1 MTRAQILAHKSFLC
15 HQRSQTR
22 GPWATYILPTRYMV
36 CPAWCLNIVSKVNVP
51 GQGTPSLNT
60 SAALPGLSS
69 CSQPICPPVVSKNM
83 RACVFAT
90 PT

>member
-15 HQRSQTR
+15 HQWPQTG
-22 GPWATYILPTRYMV
+22 GPWATFTLLTRCMV

-51 GQGTPSLNT
+51 GQGTPSPNT

-69 CSQPICPPVVSKNM
+69 CSQPICPSM
-83 RACVFAT
+83 WACVFAT
-90 PT
+90 PA